1 MRSTI
6 RTKPPA
12 ARREGRSDFGSWAAA
27 LDEKDRALM
36 LEALDALLRERRR
49 AMELSRIVLSERA
62 REAIGFED
70 FGIGEVLRAAR
81 ALATRIAGDS

>member
-1 MRSTI
+1 MESKRAAHRRRSTSDL
-6 RTKPPA
+6 
-12 ARREGRSDFGSWAAA
+12 GRWAAT
-27 LDEKDRALM
+27 LDEQDRVLL

-49 AMELSRIVLSERA
+49 AMELSRVVLSERA

-81 ALATRIAGDS
+81 ALAI

>member
-1 MRSTI
+1 
-6 RTKPPA
+6 
-12 ARREGRSDFGSWAAA
+12 
-27 LDEKDRALM
+27 M